1 MAKLNKHHITYDPE
15 WIVEIQARWHREI
28 TFIQKTKAT
37 PEFERILKKELVNL
51 MGPYPT
57 AIIVVAVVLAFAWI
71 MAH

>member
-1 MAKLNKHHITYDPE
+1 MEYIT
-15 WIVEIQARWHREI
+15 
-28 TFIQKTKAT
+28 
-37 PEFERILKKELVNL
+37 ELVNL